1 MDNTNEQKEHPQE
14 KPALLIVEDDEDL
27 RTQMKWALAGD
38 YGILLAGDRQTAMDK
53 VRNEHP
59 AVATLDLGLPP
70 APAGV
75 EEGFQ
80 TLSEILAE
88 DPDMKVIIITGRG
101 EKEYA
106 LRAVGM
112 GAYDY
117 FYKPIGIDELKVV
130 LKRAFHVSGLEK
142 EQRELR
148 KSQFLKDGFEGMLG
162 TSGKM
167 QDVYVTIR
175 KVSPSDIPVLV
186 TGESGTGKELVARAV
201 HRLSPRNG
209 GPFVVINCGAIPE
222 NLLESELFG
231 HEKGAFTGAHAQRK
245 GRIEL
250 AHRGTLFLDEIG
262 ELPLQL
268 QVKLLRF
275 LQDNIIERIG
285 GRHQIPVDVRI
296 VAATNRDLKEGMS
309 QGTFREDLYFR
320 LGVITVSLPP
330 LREREGDILLLAKA
344 FTNHFAGEYNK
355 KITGFTDRAAKA
367 LENHPWPGNI
377 RELENRIKRAVVMA
391 EGKRIE
397 PRDLELEDAA
407 SGGTRTVT
415 LKEAREEIEKEL
427 VLQALS
433 RNEGNLSKTA
443 ADLGVSR
450 PTLYDLIEKYG
461 ISKKNG

>member
-1 MDNTNEQKEHPQE
+1 MDDTNEQKEHPQE

-27 RTQMKWALAGD
+27 RTQMKWALTGD
-38 YGILLAGDRQTAMDK
+38 YSVLLAGDRQTAMEK
-53 VRNEHP
+53 VRGKHP

-88 DPDMKVIIITGRG
+88 DPDVKVIIITGRG

-117 FYKPIGIDELKVV
+117 FYKPIGIDELKIV

-162 TSGKM
+162 NSGKM
-167 QDVYVTIR
+167 QDVYATIR

-186 TGESGTGKELVARAV
+186 MGESGTGKELVARAV
-201 HRLSPRNG
+201 HRLSPRSD

-231 HEKGAFTGAHAQRK
+231 HEKGSFTGAHAQRK

-285 GRHQIPVDVRI
+285 GRHPIPVDVRI

-320 LGVITVSLPP
+320 LGVVTVPLPP

-344 FTNHFAGEYNK
+344 FTSHFAGEYNK

-367 LENHPWPGNI
+367 LENYQWPGNI

-407 SGGTRTVT
+407 SGGARNVT

-427 VLQALS
+427 VLQAIS

-450 PTLYDLIEKYG
+450 PTLYDLMEKYG
-461 ISKKNG
+461 ISKKSG

>member
-1 MDNTNEQKEHPQE
+1 MDDTDLKKEHSQG
-14 KPALLIVEDDEDL
+14 KPVLLIVEDDEDL
-27 RTQMKWALAGD
+27 RTQMKWALTGD
-38 YGILLAGDRQTAMDK
+38 YGIILAGDRETAMEK
-53 VRNEHP
+53 VRSERP
-59 AVATLDLGLPP
+59 AVMTLDLGLPP

-148 KSQFLKDGFEGMLG
+148 KSQFMKDGFEGMLG

-167 QDVYVTIR
+167 QDVYATIR

-201 HRLSPRNG
+201 HRLSPRSN

-231 HEKGAFTGAHAQRK
+231 HEKGSFTGAHAQRK

-285 GRHQIPVDVRI
+285 GRHPIAVDVRI
-296 VAATNRDLKEGMS
+296 VAATNRDLKDGMN

-320 LGVITVSLPP
+320 LGVVTISLPP
-330 LREREGDILLLAKA
+330 LREREGDIILLAKA
-344 FTNHFAGEYNK
+344 FTDHFAGEYNK
-355 KITGFTDRAAKA
+355 KITRFTDRAAKA

-397 PRDLELEDAA
+397 PCDLELEEAAA
-407 SGGTRTVT
+407 SSTRTVT

-433 RNEGNLSKTA
+433 RNGGNLSKTA
-443 ADLGVSR
+443 SDLGVSR
-450 PTLYDLIEKYG
+450 PTLYDLLEKYG
-461 ISKKNG
+461 ISKKDS

>member
-1 MDNTNEQKEHPQE
+1 MDSNTEQNQHPQE

-38 YGILLAGDRQTAMDK
+38 YSVLLAGDRQTAMEK

-88 DPDMKVIIITGRG
+88 DPDMKVVIITGRG

-130 LKRAFHVSGLEK
+130 LKRAFYVSGLEK

-167 QDVYVTIR
+167 QDVYATIR

-201 HRLSPRNG
+201 HRLSPRNS

-231 HEKGAFTGAHAQRK
+231 HEKGSFTGAHAQRK

-285 GRHQIPVDVRI
+285 GRHPTPVDARI
-296 VAATNRDLKEGMS
+296 VAATNRDLKEGMN

-320 LGVITVSLPP
+320 LGVVTISLPP

-344 FTNHFAGEYNK
+344 FTGHFAGEYNK
-355 KITGFTDRAAKA
+355 KIKGFTDRAAKA

-407 SGGTRTVT
+407 SGGARTVT

-433 RNEGNLSKTA
+433 RNSGNLSKTA
-443 ADLGVSR
+443 SDLGVSR

-461 ISKKNG
+461 ISKKDG